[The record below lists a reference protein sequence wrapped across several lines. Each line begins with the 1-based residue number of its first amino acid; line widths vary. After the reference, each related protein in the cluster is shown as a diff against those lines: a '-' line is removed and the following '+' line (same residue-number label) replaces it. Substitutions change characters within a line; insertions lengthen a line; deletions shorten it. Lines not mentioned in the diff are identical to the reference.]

1 MNSTV
6 ELYIGDS
13 RVELSDTPEILYTY
27 LADDLNNPTV
37 VKNSFSKTV
46 TLPGSATNSRVFGQY
61 WSLERR
67 TMGTGPDA
75 GVYFNASRKVPF
87 QLYKDGVLYEQGYVR
102 LDEVRLDPT
111 EYDIT
116 LFGGLGDFFYNLS
129 TDDNGNELKLSD
141 LTFKIDDLGFE
152 MNADSVISAWASL
165 SSTEQPANN
174 KWKVINFAPCY
185 NGYPDDFDTSK
196 AIINTDGTSLVT
208 AVREDNTEYSARDGF
223 TLAELPDDM
232 TEWEIRDLRS
242 YLQRPVIRMKDII
255 EACCDPTNN
264 GGYNVELDPEFFN
277 ENNPYWNDTW
287 LTLPMVRDMEYNVE
301 EQILTGGTLTPAP
314 TTGDTSGLMYQDLI
328 FSLGEFGSTIPNS
341 IIVKAGLKV
350 PPGGCAYTSHV
361 WFTGSNSNS
370 YHNGWWCMGSLFVQ
384 LIALHND
391 TVIGASRAYNL
402 TSPVEYNGS
411 MWYGDNGDYEG
422 GYKFTPYLNK
432 GITNVYGS
440 FNVSTGGFNR
450 WDGGGDTELTFTITG
465 LQDTVTDLKVVF
477 QWGASRD
484 KISKFGPNTLF
495 RRSTWDGDVDYR
507 QTFTVPAVGTGIVV
521 KEHNIT
527 AYLSASMGRTGTK
540 VTKETLL
547 ATEYSPCDYLLSY
560 CKMFGLYFIKD
571 TYSNTIRILTRKNFY
586 YQDDITDITDIV
598 DRSSGVTMTPLTFDS
613 KWVVFR
619 QEADETQYYT
629 NYLNKNGIEYGCRVL
644 DTGYEFNS
652 EKKDLLEDTVIRT
665 CVEGME
671 KSKWFT
677 SYNNDTVS
685 RPWFASGLRYNLYT
699 LDRQSTYEM
708 TASTTL
714 DGQVLGINE
723 GSGMKYYDAFGRPQF
738 HDADGKPTD
747 GNNVL
752 LFFNGMGSVTR
763 GRSVPLNYMLT
774 DDTASQT
781 FLNNGQ
787 PCWLFTNKEY
797 DMTGNRIAYKLNSIP
812 LFGRYHVP
820 ADGTVVTDS
829 LDFGTPQE
837 IYTPGMVL
845 KEDVNIYSRYWRRY
859 LEDLYSVDNRK
870 LTVRMKLKGQPSI
883 EMLRKFYWYENCLW
897 RINAINDWNIASEAT
912 TQVELIKVQDPE
924 NYTIGVPVTQVE
936 ISLTSDKYIIPA
948 SGGKATLTVTVSEGG
963 WRIIA
968 PPEVSVIP
976 SHGTSSPGTAIATF
990 TANPRQ
996 SYRNITITAVADN
1009 GQTASINIQQD
1020 YAGATKLTASPSHII
1035 ASYESIRQWVD
1046 FIWQNQ
1052 GSNAVS
1058 GYTKDGDW
1066 IIVSHNLDW
1075 SRGNVQTNI
1084 NGGDDM
1090 RSGSVT
1096 WKAQSGMTAIT
1107 AIDQLPESMDMAPSG
1122 GSIVLEFQGPVE
1134 IISSPSWTQCS
1145 VSGGTLTI
1153 TADESTST
1161 RERRGT
1167 IRIANASS
1175 EAEMGLSQKGGGQPV
1190 LSGVFPQN
1198 VYMLSTGGTQA
1209 LNIFLHSTWTSTVSQ
1224 DGAEIWV
1231 HNNPQNG
1238 DGITTGTLLILPN
1251 TGETRTATVTYK
1263 ETDSG
1268 KEYEVNIVQYG
1279 EHIVKSFSLSP
1290 SALTFSSGGGY
1301 STVTVN
1307 YPGRAGDTV
1316 SVTASDGIIYSS
1328 ISWTG
1333 DTGRIGIQVPPN
1345 TGESVANL
1353 EVKFSSMA
1361 GEYTLPVTVWP
1372 PEHADT
1378 GGETVKIPEGG
1389 GDSSSDVDSNVPW
1402 TAVTSAGWI
1411 TVTPSSGTDG
1421 YTDITITA
1429 QPNTSENPRT
1439 GTVEIRSQITD
1450 EVLATFEIQQ
1460 DGVVTPDPELSVEPS
1475 RIVIP
1480 ASGGTGQITVTSN
1493 TGWTIT
1499 GETI

>member
-6 ELYIGDS
+6 ELYVGDS
-13 RVELSDTPEILYTY
+13 RVELSETPEILYTY

-87 QLYKDGVLYEQGYVR
+87 QLYRDGVLYEQGYVR
-102 LDEVRLDPT
+102 LDEVRLNPT

-185 NGYPDDFDTSK
+185 NGYPDDFDTNK

-208 AVREDNTEYSARDGF
+208 EVREDNTEYSARDGF

-232 TEWEIRDLRS
+232 TEWDIRDLRS

-277 ENNPYWNDTW
+277 ESNPYWNDTW

-422 GYKFTPYLNK
+422 GHKFTPYLNK

-484 KISKFGPNTLF
+484 KLSKFSSNTLF
-495 RRSTWDGDVDYR
+495 RRNTWDGDVDYR
-507 QTFTVPAVGTGIVV
+507 QTFEVPAVGTGIVV

-571 TYSNTIRILTRKNFY
+571 TYSNTVRILTRKNFY

-685 RPWFASGLRYNLYT
+685 RPWFASGLHYNLYT

-829 LDFGTPQE
+829 LDFGTAQE
-837 IYTPGMVL
+837 LYTPGMVL

-883 EMLRKFYWYENCLW
+883 EMLRKFYWYENCIW

-912 TQVELIKVQDPE
+912 TEVELIKVQDPE

-968 PPEVSVIP
+968 PPEVSIIP

-1020 YAGATKLTASPSHII
+1020 YAGATKLQASPSHII
-1035 ASYESIRQWVD
+1035 ASYESTRQWVD

-1084 NGGDDM
+1084 NEGNDM

-1096 WKAQSGMTAIT
+1096 WKAQSGISAIT

-1134 IISSPSWTQCS
+1134 IISSPSWAQCS

-1167 IRIANASS
+1167 IRIANDSS
-1175 EAEMGLSQKGGGQPV
+1175 EAEMRLTQKGGGQPV

-1198 VYMLSTGGTQA
+1198 VYMLNTGGTQA
-1209 LNIFLHSTWTSTVSQ
+1209 LNIFLHSPWTSTVSQ

-1251 TGETRTATVTYK
+1251 TGETRTATVTYT

-1279 EHIVKSFSLSP
+1279 EHIVKSFSLNP
-1290 SALTFSSGGGY
+1290 SALNFPYRGGY
-1301 STVTVN
+1301 TTVKAN

-1328 ISWTG
+1328 IEWTG
-1333 DTGRIGIQVPPN
+1333 DTGQIGIQAPEN
-1345 TGESVANL
+1345 TGETAVNY
-1353 EVKFSSMA
+1353 EVKFSSLA
-1361 GEYTLPVTVWP
+1361 GDYTLPITVWP

-1402 TAVTSAGWI
+1402 TAVTSDDWI
-1411 TVTPSSGTDG
+1411 TVTPSSGTNG
-1421 YTDITITA
+1421 YTDIVISA
-1429 QPNTSENPRT
+1429 QPNTSDSPRT

-1450 EVLATFEIQQ
+1450 EILATFEVHQ
-1460 DGVVTPDPELSVEPS
+1460 DGVTPDPTLSVEPS
-1475 RIVIP
+1475 TITLP
-1480 ASGGTGQITVTSN
+1480 ASGGTGQITITSN